1 MLPSIR
7 PLLRFIDLEET
18 FEKHGF
24 QKKVRNEW
32 IDVRLSIWNTHFN
45 ESLSLELPSSSP
57 QSARDVSPRDFSL
70 ESRVYVY

>member
-24 QKKVRNEW
+24 QKKVRKAM
-32 IDVRLSIWNTHFN
+32 D
-45 ESLSLELPSSSP
+45 
-57 QSARDVSPRDFSL
+57 
-70 ESRVYVY
+70 

>member
-24 QKKVRNEW
+24 QKKARKLRW
-32 IDVRLSIWNTHFN
+32 TKKRIIS
-45 ESLSLELPSSSP
+45 ELI
-57 QSARDVSPRDFSL
+57 V
-70 ESRVYVY
+70 